1 MFTFL
6 LSVSLYYNVL
16 NQFMIQRVLGA
27 KDMYHARVGV
37 EVLIVTDYNSF
48 FVVGSLTK
56 WMSRWWWVS

>member
-27 KDMYHARVGV
+27 KDMYHAWVGG